1 MLIHS
6 EQSKLN
12 CKVIFTLFLI
22 HCKKLFCDSFG
33 VCVCTVVIDLE
44 LRLSSS
50 DSSHDRI
57 ELFINDQSLE
67 KTSNTL
73 CWSEKLLQ

>member
-12 CKVIFTLFLI
+12 CKVIFTLFHI
-22 HCKKLFCDSFG
+22 HCKKLFSDSFG
-33 VCVCTVVIDLE
+33 VRVCTVVIDVE
-44 LRLSSS
+44 LRLSSN
-50 DSSHDRI
+50 DSSHDRN